1 MNKAPEDVRAGPA
14 FCYQQDLQ
22 RNKATVR
29 IGVVQMTDEAAEER
43 RLGNLPEETNRLVG
57 RQTELAQVARL
68 CRRARLVTVTGV
80 GGVGKTRLA
89 LEAAAGLRSRFRDGV
104 WWVELSPLRKGGL
117 LPHTIAQVLPLADQT
132 ARPVIDV
139 LADYLADRELL
150 LVLDTCEHLTDA
162 CALTVQA
169 LARAAPGLRI
179 LATSR
184 RTLNVPGEEVCTV
197 EPLPVPETDDPAAA
211 QADAVVL
218 LAERA
223 AAHAPGF
230 AATDARRAELV
241 GLCRRLE
248 GLPLAI
254 ELAAARL
261 GELSVRELTV
271 RLDDRFAVLGETDA
285 VVEGA
290 EPPWHQALRTA
301 IGWSHQLCSPAERL
315 LWARLSVFAGSFDA
329 ESARLVC
336 ADAFLATERITDLL
350 ATLVDKSI
358 LTWQPT
364 GGGERYRMLDTLRE
378 YGTGWL
384 RRLGEEEALRHRH
397 RDYYRTLAYRA
408 DAGWIGPEQIA
419 WYERTVAEHANLRT
433 ALDFCLTE
441 GDGHAALEMGGA
453 LWFYWFA
460 CGFAREGRHYLDRAL
475 ALAPAPGPAR
485 ARALWACGLAAIAQ
499 GDTETSLRLGGV
511 YRAAMADGTDET
523 PPIVAVHLEGG
534 SLALRGQLTQAAE
547 VLDAVLHLRPVDGRY
562 LGGWLVALSA
572 QAFVHAHLGQYIEAA
587 AVAEELRVVCVRR
600 GEIWARAWG
609 EYTCALAALGLGQP
623 EEAAVHARAALD
635 GKRRLHDSLGIATVI
650 DVLASVAIASGHA
663 ERAARLL
670 GIAEQIWQT
679 LGIPQMGS
687 PDLLATRIAC
697 ETQARRLL
705 GDDAYQTA
713 FHAGYHTDP
722 DTGITYALTTP
733 DTPPAVPHGVP
744 G

>member
-1 MNKAPEDVRAGPA
+1 MADQV
-14 FCYQQDLQ
+14 
-22 RNKATVR
+22 
-29 IGVVQMTDEAAEER
+29 AEER
-43 RLGNLPEETNRLVG
+43 RLGNLPQETSRLVG
-57 RQTELAQVARL
+57 RQAELAQVARL
-68 CRRARLVTVTGV
+68 CGRARLVTVTGV

-89 LEAAAGLRSRFRDGV
+89 RQVAGRLQPRFADGA
-104 WWVELSPLRKGGL
+104 WLVELSPLRQGGL
-117 LPHTIAQVLPLADQT
+117 LPHIIAEALPLVDQT
-132 ARPVIDV
+132 ARPMIDV

-150 LVLDTCEHLTDA
+150 LVLDTCEHLTDT

-184 RTLNVPGEEVCTV
+184 RTLNVPGEEVLTV
-197 EPLPVPETDDPAAA
+197 EPLPIPETDDPAAA

-223 AAHAPGF
+223 AEHAPGF
-230 AATDARRAELV
+230 KATDADRAELV
-241 GLCRRLE
+241 ALSRRLD

-271 RLDDRFAVLGETDA
+271 RLEDRFAVLGETDEA
-285 VVEGA
+285 VGEVR
-290 EPPWHQALRTA
+290 PPWHQALRTA

-350 ATLVDKSI
+350 AALVDTSI

-397 RDYYRTLAYRA
+397 RDYYRTLAHRA
-408 DAGWIGPEQIA
+408 DAAWIGPEQIA
-419 WYERTVAEHANLRT
+419 WYERITAEHANLRA

-441 GDGHAALEMGGA
+441 GDGHAALDMGGA
-453 LWFYWFA
+453 LWFFWFA

-475 ALAPAPGPAR
+475 ALDPTPGPAR
-485 ARALWACGLAAIAQ
+485 ASAMWACGLAAIAQ
-499 GDTETSLRLGGV
+499 GDTETSLHLGGV
-511 YRAAMADGTDET
+511 FRAAMADEADET
-523 PPIVAVHLEGG
+523 PPIAAIYLEGG
-534 SLALRGQLTQAAE
+534 SLALRGQLPRAAE
-547 VLDAVLHLRPVDGRY
+547 VLDAVLDLRPVDTRY
-562 LGGWLVALSA
+562 LGGWLAALAA
-572 QAFVHAHLGQYIEAA
+572 QAFVHIRLGQYIEAA
-587 AVAEELRVVCVRR
+587 AVAEEMRVVCVQRD
-600 GEIWARAWG
+600 ETWARAWG
-609 EYTCALAALGLGQP
+609 EYTCALAALGLGRT
-623 EEAAVHARAALD
+623 EEAAVHARTALE
-635 GKRRLHDSLGIATVI
+635 GKHRLHDSLGTAMAV

-670 GIAEQIWQT
+670 GIAEHIWQT
-679 LGIPQMGS
+679 LGIPQLGS
-687 PDLLATRIAC
+687 PDLLAARTAC

-705 GDDAYQTA
+705 GDDAYQAA
-713 FHAGYHTDP
+713 FHAGYHTEP